1 MKFTWQQSSL
11 ILSHSPPYKGYWL
24 SWATCRSFGSS
35 NRFAQGQA
43 QIKICAARIMH
54 KRGDWVILLF
64 PAWFSWIQIAK
75 ILFWSDSLIHGR
87 MSPKNAIKNYFD
99 WKPAFSVVTRD
110 RAPFLFCLIQNV
122 LGKFLPKTWA
132 KFHVQAWCLCHVR
145 VKKSG
150 ATWHTSLSVIFVAL
164 CRTL

>member
-1 MKFTWQQSSL
+1 MKFARQQSSL
-11 ILSHSPPYKGYWL
+11 ILSHSPPYIKGIDFPERHVGVL
-24 SWATCRSFGSS
+24 IGSS

-43 QIKICAARIMH
+43 QIKICTARIMH
-54 KRGDWVILLF
+54 KYWVILLF

-87 MSPKNAIKNYFD
+87 MSPKNAITNYFD
-99 WKPAFSVVTRD
+99 WKPDFSLVTRD

-122 LGKFLPKTWA
+122 LGKFLPKTRA

-145 VKKSG
+145 VKKIWGHMTYIIVCHFCSP
-150 ATWHTSLSVIFVAL
+150 L
-164 CRTL
+164 